1 MLDDGSGGGVGCGKC
16 RRLVERG
23 RDAKN
28 HFATKTDADT
38 ERLLEHQRITPS
50 LSLHR
55 FVVLW
60 SRGGFIRHLLLEP
73 AWLTKAHPAGAFA
86 VTLRLALL

>member
-1 MLDDGSGGGVGCGKC
+1 MDG
-16 RRLVERG
+16 
-23 RDAKN
+23 KN
-28 HFATKTDADT
+28 HFATKTDVDT

-73 AWLTKAHPAGAFA
+73 ARLTKAHPAGAFA

>member
-28 HFATKTDADT
+28 HFATKTDVDT

-55 FVVLW
+55 FVVSW
-60 SRGGFIRHLLLEP
+60 WFIRPLLLEP
-73 AWLTKAHPAGAFA
+73 DRLTKARPAGAVTVA
-86 VTLRLALL
+86 VTLM